1 MTSVA
6 LSWQKKPHI
15 APSLSPV
22 AKTCM
27 SLTQAVFAALCDALL
42 TDLAV
47 RRAAEERVSSLSAQ
61 PGFVVSLVEVLLEP
75 QAEAAARQLAAVVLK
90 NFLRTHWCEA
100 AVTFTPPL
108 VSDHEKAAVRAAL
121 PRGLSDR
128 VPRIRTAVGVAVA
141 TIAQWDWPDEWPSLM
156 DELLRPLEAAA
167 AGGGGAGGGG
177 GAPAAGALRCLELC
191 ASELSEDQLPAA
203 TQRLLP
209 LLLQLARG
217 AGGDA
222 ASAKQAARSVR
233 VARRVIERLSLLVG
247 DDHRQLQRLR
257 AGPVA
262 AWGVL
267 ATEQLG
273 QLASRYRVT
282 PPGGTLQ
289 KAPSLSL
296 AAPRTKLPRTFFCR
310 RARGPLPL
318 HRAAAA
324 VAAAALL
331 VARLAA
337 ARAVLAPAAARRAP
351 VWRAADLPAAAAV
364 RRRQPGRG
372 GGRLRRSLLARA
384 SQTPRRL
391 LPACPKRQ
399 APSVCPTPTPT
410 PALPQAPRS
419 GSRRSSRTSSTSS
432 PRWPPPRAT
441 TSCCCRR
448 CRSCSTARSPSRS
461 CPSPPSRPW
470 LTASSSACFLLT
482 PSSMASLDGEQAWAD
497 DLQQYLLDEEDDTF
511 ACSLRVAAQQLL
523 EELVD
528 SCGRRV
534 VTPLCAAVER
544 RLAEARGHTHPRR
557 ALSALAAHCAPEG
570 CSGLVLRPRPARRP
584 DATLS
589 DSPHPQ
595 DGSSPPL
602 LRLPDAR
609 PAPRRRTQRAHS
621 QQAAARTRPP
631 PRQAGGGRARRPS
644 SRWALLRRRCCARVA
659 LTLSVAMPRPPR
671 R

>member
-1 MTSVA
+1 MPRIAVA
-6 LSWQKKPHI
+6 IPLSP
-15 APSLSPV
+15 APSATLLRLAPHQPRGVSRGLRRRRRRQAGDGQCRPPSWLEKNPTRMTPCRPLSSSLSAR
-22 AKTCM
+22 AKISM

-217 AGGDA
+217 AGDDA

-289 KAPSLSL
+289 KAPSLSF

-364 RRRQPGRG
+364 LGTHAGIEPAA
-372 GGRLRRSLLARA
+372 SL
-384 SQTPRRL
+384 
-391 LPACPKRQ
+391 
-399 APSVCPTPTPT
+399 
-410 PALPQAPRS
+410 
-419 GSRRSSRTSSTSS
+419 
-432 PRWPPPRAT
+432 
-441 TSCCCRR
+441 
-448 CRSCSTARSPSRS
+448 SPS
-461 CPSPPSRPW
+461 
-470 LTASSSACFLLT
+470 
-482 PSSMASLDGEQAWAD
+482 
-497 DLQQYLLDEEDDTF
+497 F
-511 ACSLRVAAQQLL
+511 AEV
-523 EELVD
+523 
-528 SCGRRV
+528 
-534 VTPLCAAVER
+534 
-544 RLAEARGHTHPRR
+544 
-557 ALSALAAHCAPEG
+557 
-570 CSGLVLRPRPARRP
+570 
-584 DATLS
+584 
-589 DSPHPQ
+589 
-595 DGSSPPL
+595 
-602 LRLPDAR
+602 
-609 PAPRRRTQRAHS
+609 
-621 QQAAARTRPP
+621 
-631 PRQAGGGRARRPS
+631 
-644 SRWALLRRRCCARVA
+644 
-659 LTLSVAMPRPPR
+659 
-671 R
+671 